1 MYLILSIFAK
11 TLFPATGTGYQLK
24 DHFDMF
30 QCMAKI
36 QLYYQSHLFKE
47 DFGPCKNRIS
57 CQLDSPRFFKVQS
70 ETFLFRP
77 AIFSSK
83 QSECSEFREQNQCCN
98 QDFKSITDI
107 DVKL

>member
-47 DFGPCKNRIS
+47 DFGPC
-57 CQLDSPRFFKVQS
+57 QLDLPRFFKVQS
-70 ETFLFRP
+70 ETFIFCP

-98 QDFKSITDI
+98 QDFN
-107 DVKL
+107 L